1 MLNQLI
7 VTSVAA
13 GAPRPRAARRIA
25 LAKPPQFHIM
35 NTVNLIGF
43 IGKDAVVRTGNNGN
57 FTTLELATKTS
68 YKDKES
74 GEYKSR
80 TEWHN
85 CIVFGKR
92 SEFAATLKK
101 GAHIFIEGEMQ
112 HTEYESKKTK
122 TTQQSDSVRVT
133 SIQKLDRSAKAT
145 SEEQDAEEIPEEV
158 EAE

>member
-1 MLNQLI
+1 MYLNKAI
-7 VTSVAA
+7 
-13 GAPRPRAARRIA
+13 
-25 LAKPPQFHIM
+25 
-35 NTVNLIGF
+35 LIGF
-43 IGKDAVVRTGNNGN
+43 LGKDAVVRTGNNGN